1 MLPLKFFIILAKI
14 ETSSDKIFV
23 FKMSPA
29 VVTCVQK
36 REQSV
41 AFGE

>member
-1 MLPLKFFIILAKI
+1 MLPLKFFTALAKI

-29 VVTCVQK
+29 VGHLRAKKETVGG
-36 REQSV
+36 
-41 AFGE
+41 FW